1 MKKLFFVRKYSL
13 SSSSIS
19 TLEIDLKVI
28 EQALPEGGRIK
39 TETVQTLIEGDTF
52 IVYGEYSTQELAMHE
67 AQEAVATETINLN
80 EVLGDGG
87 MLPSV
92 N

>member
-1 MKKLFFVRKYSL
+1 L
-13 SSSSIS
+13 SGSAIS
-19 TLEIDLKVI
+19 TLEVDLESI

-39 TETVQTLIEGDTF
+39 SETVQTMIEGDTF
-52 IVYGEYSTQELAMHE
+52 IVYGEYTTQQSARQE
-67 AQEAVATETINLN
+67 AQESVATETVRLG
-80 EVLGDGG
+80 EVLGDAG

>member
-1 MKKLFFVRKYSL
+1 MKKHFFVRKYSL
-13 SSSSIS
+13 SGSSIS
-19 TLEIDLKVI
+19 TLEIDLGAI

-39 TETVQTLIEGDTF
+39 SETVQTLIEGDTF
-52 IVYGEYSTQELAMHE
+52 IVYGEYSTQELAMQE
-67 AQEAVATETINLN
+67 AQEAVATETINLD

-87 MLPSV
+87 LLPSV